1 MTSPFET
8 SGGSFRE
15 NCTIAG
21 AHWGD
26 ENMLKAEKVSPRVAH
41 WGCRGSGGKSTRI
54 DDVRRGGTRKHA
66 CSNARGRL
74 RTRSGRAWLCVIAR
88 CPGRQPACPQRRLHA
103 TTVYPLHA
111 RLLCASR
118 SKRAATIAFARG
130 WTKSGQT
137 FEGARASRP
146 PCAPAGR
153 RVTRAPSARCRLLS
167 LLPTAVCCKR
177 SANSSLS

>member
-1 MTSPFET
+1 MA
-8 SGGSFRE
+8 

-74 RTRSGRAWLCVIAR
+74 RTRSGRAGCASS
-88 CPGRQPACPQRRLHA
+88 PAALGADPLAQRRRLHA

-111 RLLCASR
+111 RLLRCAIQAQPR
-118 SKRAATIAFARG
+118 TIAFARG